1 MTHQELKLAILNNIL
16 SDDLLVL
23 QYPDDTFMANHYI
36 EGIAANKELE
46 IKYVDSLDDV
56 IEISNGLDNE
66 LSFGYLFVLK
76 TENFAELKTDYSIY
90 ENTVIVC
97 KKIDKKVSRYLFGYV
112 IKLEKTEPWEIKQ
125 YVNKYCPGLPEI
137 MVNHLINATGANTYR
152 IVNILDQLLLFPE
165 DERKNIYAE
174 MANTPTTDLY
184 FRKTSDFT
192 KALLDKNVDII
203 KEVLTYRK
211 CCDIT
216 PLYILT
222 ILLGELKNKAMIC
235 YSGPNSKLQPKELK
249 AFNRPM
255 DSRVFYAIKNS
266 EIIPD
271 DNDPGYKRKENSI
284 RSKITFLSSIDL
296 RLKLGQ
302 IELSDDYFTDYIIN
316 NILS

>member
-23 QYPDDTFMANHYI
+23 QYQDDTFIANQYI
-36 EGIAANKELE
+36 EAIAANKELE
-46 IKYVDSLDDV
+46 IKYIDSLDEVTED
-56 IEISNGLDNE
+56 STGLDNE
-66 LSFGYLFVLK
+66 LCFGNLFVLK
-76 TENFAELKTDYSIY
+76 VDNFTELKTDYSIY

-97 KKIDKKVSRYLFGYV
+97 KKIDKKVSRYLSGYV
-112 IKLEKTEPWEIKQ
+112 IKLEKTESWEIKQ
-125 YVNKYCPGLPEI
+125 YINKYCPGLPEV

-165 DERKNIYAE
+165 DERKDIYAE
-174 MANTPTTDLY
+174 MANNPNTDLY

-192 KALLDKNVDII
+192 KALLNRDIDVI
-203 KEVLTYRK
+203 KEVLTYRH

-216 PLYILT
+216 PLYITT

-235 YSGPNSKLQPKELK
+235 YSGPQSKLQPNELK

-266 EIIPD
+266 EIVPD
-271 DNDPGYKRKENSI
+271 ITDPAYKRKEESI
-284 RSKITFLSSIDL
+284 RSKIAFLSSIDL

-316 NILS
+316 NVLS